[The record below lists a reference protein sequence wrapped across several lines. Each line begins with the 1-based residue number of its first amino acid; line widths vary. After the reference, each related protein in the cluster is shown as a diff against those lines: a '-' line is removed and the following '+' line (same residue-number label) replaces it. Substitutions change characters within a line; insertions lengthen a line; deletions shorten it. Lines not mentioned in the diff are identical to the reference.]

1 MKNKKIIIIAAS
13 LVLAATL
20 ALCGCMYFIGE
31 PPEETQR
38 YDNSEMSVPSVIEE
52 TPKAQSEMQKKF
64 GAYGKE
70 ATGING
76 EKVFYLFTEEQIEES
91 LQMRRN
97 GERRSLTY
105 DEIIFIINDTIR
117 IYHEYDQIVL
127 TDFSEHTVSERK
139 MIYHKPSD
147 PPKSS
152 VIYNS
157 VSSPHLAFNS
167 CLEKEEYK
175 FKTIDT
181 YHGDLSEYESYYSA
195 ITRYSTMLLDIE
207 RMIAER
213 LRILDTGTLCYC
225 NNEDGLDNTHLY
237 GILLDSGSN
246 KDYSQYIDAFEDC
259 IDNKEWGDTNKTL
272 ICTRQYDAGSPYQSV
287 SIRYYEKRTPVEL
300 FPTAELKEME
310 PPSPIILHGSN
321 KTTLEGYETE
331 WVSIE
336 FDVYAKTVELLHVKN
351 KDGSREY
358 GTYKVDA
365 GKLILNFYG
374 GTQLIIEYVDGKYVF
389 AEQYYK
395 DGEWIKFDENIKM
408 REAYRVI
415 GNKTFYPTP
424 GMIFPN
430 SFK

>member
-20 ALCGCMYFIGE
+20 ALCGCMHLIGE

-38 YDNSEMSVPSVIEE
+38 YDNDEMSVPSVIEE
-52 TPKAQSEMQKKF
+52 TPTAQSEMQKKF

-70 ATGING
+70 AVGING

-105 DEIIFIINDTIR
+105 DEITFIINDTIR
-117 IYHEYDQIVL
+117 IYQEYDQIVL
-127 TDFSEHTVSERK
+127 TDFSEHTVSEKK
-139 MIYHKPSD
+139 MIYHKLSD

-152 VIYNS
+152 VVYNS
-157 VSSPHLAFNS
+157 ISSLYSAFNS

-181 YHGDLSEYESYYSA
+181 YHGDLSEYNSYYTA
-195 ITRYSTMLLDIE
+195 IAQYSTMLLDIE

-225 NNEDGLDNTHLY
+225 NNEDGLDNAHFY

-272 ICTRQYDAGSPYQSV
+272 IGVRNYDSSSPYQSV
-287 SIRYYEKRTPVEL
+287 SICYYENRRPVEL

-321 KTTLEGYETE
+321 KIKLEEEESE
-331 WVSIE
+331 WVLFR
-336 FDVYAKTVELLHVKN
+336 FDVYAKTVEFLHVK
-351 KDGSREY
+351 KEDSSRKY

-365 GKLILNFYG
+365 GKLILDFDG
-374 GTQLIIEYVDGKYVF
+374 AQLVINYVDGKYVF

-395 DGEWIKFDENIKM
+395 DGEWIKFDEKIKM
-408 REAYRVI
+408 REAYPVI
-415 GNKTFYPTP
+415 GNKSFYPTP
-424 GMIFPN
+424 VIIFPN